1 VVHLLDSAGKAHLG
15 LVTSDRFGDISFLEL
30 FTGTTVSLNPAGLG
44 MDMLPLAQ
52 QGRAVLHHVLDQLL
66 SRHRSV
72 VVSGEDDTIVREQ
85 ISSLLTQLASHPSNR

>member
-1 VVHLLDSAGKAHLG
+1 VVHLVDSAGKAHLG

-30 FTGTTVSLNPAGLG
+30 FTGTTVSLNSAGLG

-72 VVSGEDDTIVREQ
+72 VVSGEDDTIAREQ